1 MSKKAKLIT
10 IISSVTVAVALI
22 VLTICLIVA
31 NNNREKTN
39 YSIISCTAGTSA
51 HLVLNANDKVSDIV
65 PLTDEA
71 KGIALNNEFVGL
83 KYADAVKLF
92 VTKNVEAGYLD
103 INTEGYTVKIT
114 IGGCRQNYEKYTK
127 TMKSDINDYLSNMG
141 IIAGA
146 KVEEKTSL
154 ADTIKELKATAQNT
168 DKATNKE
175 LIEKHET
182 LADMVEN
189 ILPSL
194 YSNFFAGYDN
204 YDKEYKDTLADCDEL
219 IKSREAQIDEL
230 NKEIANLPN
239 GTEKTNKQNEIT
251 TYQLNIQNAQ
261 DRRDTAE
268 NRLRIQVA
276 DLINTYSVNK
286 DSDNANLTTKYKA
299 DKTASEATLSA
310 HKTAFES
317 NKQATLDKIDA
328 YRKTI

>member
-10 IISSVTVAVALI
+10 IISSATVAVALI

-51 HLVLNANDKVSDIV
+51 HLVLNANDKVTDIV

-71 KGIALNNEFVGL
+71 KGLALSNEFVGL

-92 VTKNVEAGYLD
+92 VTKNVEAGYID
-103 INTEGYTVKIT
+103 VNTEGYTVKIT
-114 IGGCRQNYEKYTK
+114 IGGCKKNYDNYTK

-146 KVEEKTSL
+146 KVEAKTSL
-154 ADTIKELKATAQNT
+154 ADTVKELKSTAQNT
-168 DKATNKE
+168 DKSTNKE
-175 LIEKHET
+175 LIEKYET

-194 YSNFFAGYDN
+194 YSKFFDSYDN
-204 YDKEYKDTLADCDEL
+204 YDNAYKETLADCDAL
-219 IKSREAQIDEL
+219 IKSREELIAEL

-239 GTEKTNKQNEIT
+239 GTEKTNKQNEIA
-251 TYQLNIQNAQ
+251 TYQLNIENAQ
-261 DRRDTAE
+261 DVRDSAE
-268 NRLRIQVA
+268 NKLRIQVA
-276 DLINTYSVNK
+276 DLISTYSINK
-286 DSDNANLTTKYKA
+286 DKDNTNLTTQYKA
-299 DKTASEATLSA
+299 DMTANEATLTA
-310 HKTAFES
+310 HKTDFES